1 MYATNVCMHKQIDLV
16 TELPEPLHN
25 NIHFLLVLDRHLQI
39 IRVAESASG
48 ICLRSF
54 SKLFTETETAWLVR
68 ATPLTISRHVWL
80 PL

>member
-1 MYATNVCMHKQIDLV
+1 MHKQIDLV
-16 TELPEPLHN
+16 TELPEPSQN
-25 NIHFLLVLDRHLQI
+25 SKQFPLVLDRHLQI

-68 ATPLTISRHVWL
+68 ATPLTITRHVWL

>member
-1 MYATNVCMHKQIDLV
+1 MHATHVCIYNQIDLV
-16 TELPEPLHN
+16 AELPEPFHN
-25 NIHFLLVLDRHLQI
+25 IINFLLVLDRHLQI

-68 ATPLTISRHVWL
+68 ATPLTIFRHVWL